1 MPLDSQVDGAAVH
14 DLLDAD
20 RMDGHG
26 GHDGHDGHDG
36 VDGHD
41 GLARR
46 WVSPTRVAEL
56 EATIAQL
63 REAMVSRQQ
72 LGVVTGLVA
81 TRLEVTPDEAW
92 AVLVR
97 LSQDTNVKV
106 REVGRVIHDAY
117 TGRLASEDQGLA
129 ELLDAKSPGSSS
141 LLVRYDHLQR

>member
-1 MPLDSQVDGAAVH
+1 MPVDSQVDGAAV
-14 DLLDAD
+14 
-20 RMDGHG
+20 RDGV
-26 GHDGHDGHDG
+26 DGHDLVQSPDG

-41 GLARR
+41 GVAGP
-46 WVSPTRVAEL
+46 WVSATRVAEL

-72 LGVVTGLVA
+72 LGVVTGIIA
-81 TRLEVTPDEAW
+81 ARLEVTPDEAW

-117 TGRLASEDQGLA
+117 TGQLAGEDKGLA
-129 ELLDAKSPGSSS
+129 GLLDAKSPGGPS
-141 LLVRYDHLQR
+141 LLMRYDHLQR

>member
-1 MPLDSQVDGAAVH
+1 LDSQVFGAAVH
-14 DLLDAD
+14 DRVDPQ
-20 RMDGHG
+20 DGVKLP
-26 GHDGHDGHDG
+26 DG

-41 GLARR
+41 GVDSHDGVARR

-72 LGVVTGLVA
+72 LGVVTGIVA
-81 TRLEVTPDEAW
+81 AKLEVTPDEAW

-106 REVGRVIHDAY
+106 REVGRVIHDAF
-117 TGRLASEDQGLA
+117 TGQLASEDEGLA
-129 ELLDAKSPGSSS
+129 GILDAKSPDGPS
-141 LLVRYDHLQR
+141 LLVRYDHPRR

>member
-14 DLLDAD
+14 DRVGAHD
-20 RMDGHG
+20 RVDSQDRLDGHV
-26 GHDGHDGHDG
+26 G

-41 GLARR
+41 GVARR

-63 REAMVSRQQ
+63 REAMVSRQH
-72 LGVVTGLVA
+72 LGVVTGIVA
-81 TRLEVTPDEAW
+81 AKLEVTPDEAW

-106 REVGRVIHDAY
+106 REVGRVIHDAF
-117 TGRLASEDQGLA
+117 TGRLATEDEALA
-129 ELLDAKSPGSSS
+129 GLLDAKWPDGPS
-141 LLVRYDHLQR
+141 LLVRVDHPKR

>member
-1 MPLDSQVDGAAVH
+1 MSLDSQVYAAVH
-14 DLLDAD
+14 DRVGA
-20 RMDGHG
+20 
-26 GHDGHDGHDG
+26 HDGANLPDG

-41 GLARR
+41 GVARR

-63 REAMVSRQQ
+63 QEGMVSRQQ
-72 LGVVTGLVA
+72 LGVVTGIIA
-81 TRLEVTPDEAW
+81 ARLEVTPDEAW
-92 AVLVR
+92 TVLVR

-129 ELLDAKSPGSSS
+129 ELLDAKSPDASS
-141 LLVRYDHLQR
+141 LLVRYDRLQR